1 MNNRLTIQDLAGLLA
16 ECTGKDRKST
26 ELFLREFIAVISEGV
41 CTDKIVKV
49 KGLGTFKV
57 ILVEKRESIHVNTGE
72 RFLIPQHYKFSF
84 LPDKDLR
91 ELVNKPFSFFETT
104 ELSDNV
110 DFSDIDEQEQEDEK
124 DSDDES
130 VEELMPEKEEPIAE
144 EEPVSVKREEP
155 SAEPVIE
162 EQPTSLFGREPVRES
177 GIQPTVKYLVAAVVV
192 VVVVFIAGFYANK
205 RLDLSASLKNNEAT
219 TETAVAQATIA
230 EQTDTV
236 AVADTSHN
244 EVVTPDTVAAAP
256 PPSSPQ
262 VLAKVKIEHGS
273 RLTVIALEYYGS
285 KVFWVY
291 LYEYNKKR
299 IGDPNNIPVGTEISV
314 PSPEVY
320 GINARDKAS
329 VAKAAALQTELLSG
343 KQ

>member
-130 VEELMPEKEEPIAE
+130 VEELMPEREEPIAE
-144 EEPVSVKREEP
+144 EEPVFVEREEP

-291 LYEYNKKR
+291 LYEYNKNR

>member
-130 VEELMPEKEEPIAE
+130 VEELMPEREELIAE

-205 RLDLSASLKNNEAT
+205 RLDLSASLKNNEDT

-291 LYEYNKKR
+291 LYEYNKNR

>member
-291 LYEYNKKR
+291 LYEYNKNR

>member
-130 VEELMPEKEEPIAE
+130 VEELMPEREEPIAE

-291 LYEYNKKR
+291 LYEYNKNR

>member
-192 VVVVFIAGFYANK
+192 VVVVFIAGFYTNK

-291 LYEYNKKR
+291 LYEYNKNR

>member
-130 VEELMPEKEEPIAE
+130 VEELMPEREEPIAE
-144 EEPVSVKREEP
+144 EEPVSVEREEP

-291 LYEYNKKR
+291 LYEYNKNR

>member
-130 VEELMPEKEEPIAE
+130 VEELMPEREELIAE

-291 LYEYNKKR
+291 LYEYNKNR